1 MQLLLCALYVFC
13 IGILSH
19 FIGNALPRSWFC
31 AEKAPWRSA
40 GWERDGRIYDAIGI
54 RKWKDKVPDSSK
66 YARDMVPKSIAAR
79 PTCESIGRLVAE
91 TCVAECV
98 HAALMLASLPVLW
111 IWPGAGGAVVYFL
124 CILGNLP
131 FILIQRFNRPRLL
144 RMQQRMRRLPGES

>member
-1 MQLLLCALYVFC
+1 MQLLLCALYIFS

-19 FIGNALPRSWFC
+19 FIGNALPRSWFS
-31 AEKAPWRSA
+31 ADKAPWRSA
-40 GWERDGRIYDAIGI
+40 AWERDGRIYDAIGI
-54 RKWKDKVPDSSK
+54 RRWKDKVPDSSK

-79 PTCESIGRLVAE
+79 PTYASIGRLVAE

-98 HAALMLASLPVLW
+98 HAVLMLASLAVLW
-111 IWPGAGGAVVYFL
+111 IWPGVGGAAVYVL

-144 RMQQRMRRLPGES
+144 RMQQRMQRAG